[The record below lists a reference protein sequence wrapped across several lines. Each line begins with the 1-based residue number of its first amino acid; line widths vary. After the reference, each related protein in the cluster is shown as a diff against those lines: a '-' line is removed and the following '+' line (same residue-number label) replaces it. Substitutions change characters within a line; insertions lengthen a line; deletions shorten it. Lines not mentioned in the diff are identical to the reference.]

1 MAAECEHAGS
11 LHTSYAAAYNGDI
24 LGSAGLYYLILG
36 GLHGFGVQCTPCH
49 ARIVRERLIVAY
61 AVVVSHVEAGIMAAY
76 AGADVLFPAFHQL
89 GYPLWVG
96 KELAGN
102 AYAVYLTLCYR
113 LRAYGGVHASRADY
127 RYIHELLYVC
137 NVFKVAVPRHIG
149 GGVSPVPCVVCAV
162 VAV

>member
-1 MAAECEHAGS
+1 
-11 LHTSYAAAYNGDI
+11 
-24 LGSAGLYYLILG
+24 
-36 GLHGFGVQCTPCH
+36 
-49 ARIVRERLIVAY
+49 
-61 AVVVSHVEAGIMAAY
+61 MAAY

-102 AYAVYLTLCYR
+102 AYAVYLALCYR

-137 NVFKVAVPRHIG
+137 NVFKVAVSRHIR
-149 GGVSPVPCVVCAV
+149 GGVSPVPCVVCAI